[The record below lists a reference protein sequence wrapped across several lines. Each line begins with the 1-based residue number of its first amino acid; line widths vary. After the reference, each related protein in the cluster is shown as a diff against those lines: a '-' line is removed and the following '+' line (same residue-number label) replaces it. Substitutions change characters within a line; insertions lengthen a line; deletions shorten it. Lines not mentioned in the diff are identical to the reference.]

1 MRITLFDYGAGNL
14 HSLAKALSGDG
25 RDVRVHVDPLAALD
39 TDVLVLPGVGAFGAA
54 AERLAPGRD
63 AMRDAILAGLPTL
76 GICLG
81 MQLMFE
87 ASDEGAGAGLG
98 VFTGRVDRLRAKRTP
113 QIGWNS
119 LDDTTDPAFAASGL
133 VTAYYANRY
142 ACRPDDP
149 SAVTAW
155 STHEEDRYA
164 AAVRRGACV
173 GVQFH
178 PEKSSRPGLRFLDH
192 LLHGVTETPAR
203 QTLTLPNR

>member
-1 MRITLFDYGAGNL
+1 MRVTLFDYGAGNL
-14 HSLAKALSGDG
+14 HSLTKALAGED
-25 RDVRVHVDPLAALD
+25 REVCVQIDPRVALD

-54 AERLAPGRD
+54 AARLAPARA
-63 AMRDAILAGLPTL
+63 AMRGAILAGLPTL

-81 MQLMFE
+81 MQLLFDTSE
-87 ASDEGAGAGLG
+87 EGAGAGLG
-98 VFTGRVDRLRAKRTP
+98 VFPGRVDRLRAERTP

-119 LDDTTDPAFAASGL
+119 LDDATDPAFASSGL

-149 SAVTAW
+149 CVVSAW
-155 STHEEDRYA
+155 STHGGDRYA
-164 AAVRRGACV
+164 AAVRRGSCV

-192 LLHGVTETPAR
+192 FLRGVAVTPVR
-203 QTLTLPNR
+203 PTITPVDR

>member
-14 HSLAKALSGDG
+14 HSLGKALTGEA
-25 RDVRVHVDPLAALD
+25 RDVRIVDDPLGALD

-54 AERLAPGRD
+54 AERLAPARD
-63 AMRDAILAGLPTL
+63 AMREALLAGLPTL

-81 MQLMFE
+81 MQLLFE
-87 ASDEGAGAGLG
+87 ASEEGAGAGLG
-98 VFTGRVDRLRAKRTP
+98 VFAGRVDRLRAARTP
-113 QIGWNS
+113 QIGWNAI
-119 LDDTTDPAFAASGL
+119 DDATDPAFAASGL

-142 ACRPDDP
+142 VCRPADP
-149 SAVTAW
+149 SVVSAW
-155 STHEEDRYA
+155 STHDGDRYA

-192 LLHGVTETPAR
+192 FLRGVAATPAR
-203 QTLTLPNR
+203 PPMNPTNR